1 VIAPR
6 PAAAEAIDAAGMAAV
21 DLREP
26 AGVLNGRFSPDRVRS
41 SPGGNAVS
49 MLIEWRRWFSSPEM
63 DLIVWYGEGRSV
75 AAFELYYDKNRAE
88 HVLIWR
94 TGQGF
99 SHLAVDDGEQNPVF
113 EYKEAPILI
122 PDGQFDLERI
132 REQFE
137 ESSEKLP
144 ADIAG
149 LVSSK
154 LRQWRGARQQY

>member
-1 VIAPR
+1 MLVEWQSSR
-6 PAAAEAIDAAGMAAV
+6 QLV
-21 DLREP
+21 DGHR
-26 AGVLNGRFSPDRVRS
+26 
-41 SPGGNAVS
+41 
-49 MLIEWRRWFSSPEM
+49 RRWFSSSEM
-63 DLIVWYGEGRSV
+63 DLIVWYGEGGSV

-94 TGQGF
+94 AGHGF

-122 PDGQFDLERI
+122 PDGEFDLGRI
-132 REQFE
+132 RERFE

-149 LVSSK
+149 LVSGK
-154 LRQWRGARQQY
+154 LRQYAGSPQQD